1 MKKNNILIAG
11 IFTLALVTGAAFGI
25 QSLSAHGWGG
35 PGYGHSYGYHYG
47 PMHGNMGYGNIE
59 FMREEL
65 GLTDSQV
72 KDLARITDEFRKN
85 RFENRRDYEKSAQ
98 LWVEHRKAIEKILTK
113 EQRDKLEK
121 INETYGWH
129 RGCAYGY

>member
-11 IFTLALVTGAAFGI
+11 IFTLAVVTGAAFGM

-35 PGYGHSYGYHYG
+35 PGYGYHYG

-72 KDLARITDEFRKN
+72 KDLARITDEFREK
-85 RFENRRDYEKSAQ
+85 RFENRRDYEKSAE
-98 LWVEHRKAIEKILTK
+98 LWVNIARRLIKSSPKS
-113 EQRDKLEK
+113 
-121 INETYGWH
+121 
-129 RGCAYGY
+129 RGTNSKK